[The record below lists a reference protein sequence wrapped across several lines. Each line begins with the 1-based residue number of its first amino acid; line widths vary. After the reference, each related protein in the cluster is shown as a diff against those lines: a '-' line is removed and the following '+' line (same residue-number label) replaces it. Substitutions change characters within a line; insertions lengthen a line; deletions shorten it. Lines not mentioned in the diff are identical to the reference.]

1 MMIKTTIQIDGMMC
15 GMCETHIQDAIRKH
29 FKVKK
34 VKASRSKGEAE
45 ILSEDYIDER
55 ELRRVIT
62 DTGYDAGGVQAAPFE
77 KKKLFG
83 SK

>member
-34 VKASRSKGEAE
+34 SKHPAARVRQRSYQR
-45 ILSEDYIDER
+45 ITLMR
-55 ELRRVIT
+55 ESFAV
-62 DTGYDAGGVQAAPFE
+62 
-77 KKKLFG
+77 
-83 SK
+83 S